1 MLYFNRI
8 EKLKPQNPYDIE
20 GESIDKGG
28 LATKSKSSL
37 NDKKLNSYLKN

>member
-1 MLYFNRI
+1 LFENRT

-28 LATKSKSSL
+28 LATKSDEKITL
-37 NDKKLNSYLKN
+37 LKL